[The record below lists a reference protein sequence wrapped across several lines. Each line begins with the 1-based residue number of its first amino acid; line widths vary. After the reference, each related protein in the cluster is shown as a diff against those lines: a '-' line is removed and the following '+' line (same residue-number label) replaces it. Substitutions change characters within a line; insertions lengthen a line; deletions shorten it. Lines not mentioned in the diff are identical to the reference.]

1 MEDNGM
7 QQAIQGL
14 EAGNAQAI
22 GELGNQ
28 ATMPQ
33 LTLDPFAAAP
43 SAPAPQLTLEQSPAS
58 AAPAPA
64 PQLTLEQ
71 SLGSTTSVPTPQLTL
86 GQAPAPAQTAEDA
99 TQAQMSQLSAEER
112 KMVEDFATQIDIT
125 DSNTIM
131 TYGAATQQKMAD
143 FSNKA
148 LDNVRTKDMGEVG
161 VLLTG
166 VVAELKGFNEEEE
179 KGIMGFFKKQ
189 TNKVAMMKTK
199 YDKAEVNVNRIVDML
214 QQHETRLM
222 KDSAMLDKMY
232 DMNLQYFKELTMY
245 ILAGKKRLAEAENV
259 ILPQLQ
265 EKARQSG
272 LPEDAQAARDYQE
285 MCERFSK
292 KIVDLELTR
301 TIAMQTAPQ
310 IRMIQSNDIQMVDKI
325 RSTVVNTI
333 PLWKSQMV
341 IALGIHN
348 ATEAAKA
355 QRAVTDVT
363 NQMLLQNAEAL
374 KIATIETE
382 KESQRGIVDIET
394 LNKTNQS
401 LISTFDEVMRIQAE
415 GREKRKQAEAEMARM
430 ETELKNKLLEV
441 RGVKGQ

>member
-1 MEDNGM
+1 
-7 QQAIQGL
+7 
-14 EAGNAQAI
+14 
-22 GELGNQ
+22 
-28 ATMPQ
+28 MPQ

-43 SAPAPQLTLEQSPAS
+43 AAPAPQLTLEQSPAAG
-58 AAPAPA
+58 AATA
-64 PQLTLEQ
+64 
-71 SLGSTTSVPTPQLTL
+71 TPQLTL
-86 GQAPAPAQTAEDA
+86 GQPAAQATAEDS
-99 TQAQMSQLSAEER
+99 TKAQMSQLSAEEQ

-161 VLLTG
+161 TLLTG

-374 KIATIETE
+374 KVATIETE

-430 ETELKNKLLEV
+430 ENELKAKLLEV

>member
-14 EAGNAQAI
+14 QAGNSAAI
-22 GELGNQ
+22 NELGN
-28 ATMPQ
+28 AAAMPQ

-43 SAPAPQLTLEQSPAS
+43 AAPAPQLTLEQSPAAGT
-58 AAPAPA
+58 AAA
-64 PQLTLEQ
+64 
-71 SLGSTTSVPTPQLTL
+71 TPQLTL
-86 GQAPAPAQTAEDA
+86 GQPAAQATAEDS
-99 TQAQMSQLSAEER
+99 TKAQMSQLSAEEQ

-161 VLLTG
+161 TLLTG

-232 DMNLQYFKELTMY
+232 DMNLQYFKELSMY

-374 KIATIETE
+374 KVATIETE

-430 ETELKNKLLEV
+430 ENELKAKLLEV

>member
-1 MEDNGM
+1 M

-43 SAPAPQLTLEQSPAS
+43 SAPVPQLTLEQSPAS

-179 KGIMGFFKKQ
+179 KGFMGFFKKQ

>member
-1 MEDNGM
+1 M

-58 AAPAPA
+58 AAPA

-374 KIATIETE
+374 KVATIETE

-401 LISTFDEVMRIQAE
+401 LITTFDEVMRIQAE

-430 ETELKNKLLEV
+430 ENELKAKLLEV

>member
-1 MEDNGM
+1 MDDNGM
-7 QQAIQGL
+7 QQAMQGL
-14 EAGNAQAI
+14 EQGNSQAI
-22 GELGNQ
+22 SELGNQ

-43 SAPAPQLTLEQSPAS
+43 SAPAPQLTLEQSMG
-58 AAPAPA
+58 AA
-64 PQLTLEQ
+64 
-71 SLGSTTSVPTPQLTL
+71 PTPQLTL
-86 GQAPAPAQTAEDA
+86 GQTAPAPTAEDA

-189 TNKVAMMKTK
+189 TNKVALMKTK

-214 QQHETRLM
+214 QQHEARLM

-374 KIATIETE
+374 KVATIETE

-441 RGVKGQ
+441 RGIKGQ

>member
-1 MEDNGM
+1 MDDNGM
-7 QQAIQGL
+7 QQAVQGL
-14 EAGNAQAI
+14 EQGNSQAI
-22 GELGNQ
+22 SELGNQ

-43 SAPAPQLTLEQSPAS
+43 SAPAPQLTLEQSMG
-58 AAPAPA
+58 AA
-64 PQLTLEQ
+64 
-71 SLGSTTSVPTPQLTL
+71 PTPQLTL
-86 GQAPAPAQTAEDA
+86 GQTAPAPTAEDA

-189 TNKVAMMKTK
+189 TNKVALMKTK

-374 KIATIETE
+374 KVATIETE

-441 RGVKGQ
+441 RGIKGQ

>member
-43 SAPAPQLTLEQSPAS
+43 SAPVPQLTLEQSPAS

-179 KGIMGFFKKQ
+179 KGFMGFFKKQ